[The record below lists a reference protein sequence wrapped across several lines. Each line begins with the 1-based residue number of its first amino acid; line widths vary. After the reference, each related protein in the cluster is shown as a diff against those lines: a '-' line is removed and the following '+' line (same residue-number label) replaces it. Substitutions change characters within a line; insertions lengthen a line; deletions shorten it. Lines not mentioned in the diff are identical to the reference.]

1 MKLSEFIVLPLEEK
15 KLTVTH
21 QGVPIAK
28 REFPDYMIF
37 LFRLTDFYVET
48 FCSKS
53 TKNVE
58 EYRAFYS
65 TDHLGL
71 YLESIPLDDLLKE

>member
-15 KLTVTH
+15 KITVTH

-28 REFPDYMIF
+28 REFFDYMIF

-48 FCSKS
+48 YCSKT
-53 TKNVE
+53 TKAVE
-58 EYRAFYS
+58 EYRAFFN